1 MNFIID
7 KAEYLN
13 VIAAWNKIPNRDTK
27 DHIFY
32 NVLRGHLIERG
43 FHPIHKEHKLSNG
56 TQPWQALIQ
65 AKADARWVIRD
76 NSAWGN
82 DTPERK
88 AKRDAEYKE
97 RIDILSKKYG
107 TIFTPELIEKLNEAL
122 K

>member
-7 KAEYLN
+7 KSEYLN

-32 NVLRGHLIERG
+32 NVLRGHPVERG
-43 FHPIHKEHKLSNG
+43 FHPIHKEQKLNAG
-56 TQPWQALIQ
+56 AEPWQALTQ
-65 AKADARWVIRD
+65 AKADAQWAIRD

-88 AKRDAEYKE
+88 AKREAEYKE
-97 RIDILSKKYG
+97 RIDALSKKYG
-107 TIFTPELIEKLNEAL
+107 TTFTPELIAKLKEEL
-122 K
+122 